1 MVRKGSISTLYSL
14 DLGNG
19 FAKRKFR
26 ESEEVAVDPSVVAAV
41 PEGYNNSQLDTYSL
55 NKIDKFYLGQDVLRT
70 KLKPLRAQTVDKSE
84 RYFTDRY
91 ELMLYS
97 FIAKDFPNAR
107 TINIPILGLML
118 PNEHYAIKEEKLIE
132 KYTGSKVV
140 TVSGQDV
147 TINVQQVVVLPQPLG
162 SYMYALGKK
171 FIEREDEVL
180 ICDGGAGTFDPAVV
194 VNLAVTNDNYSNEGV
209 DVAYVEIRKRLIDM
223 FGETKHLK
231 SLANI
236 PLMLK
241 HGLVK
246 DGEIIEISSD
256 KKIVKILDKHL
267 EGLFEY
273 LLDNQYNI
281 EDYDKVIWTGGVA
294 PLHAERLLAMNN
306 KNFVVLNDE
315 GQQANV
321 LGLWNVVKAINKKG
335 GVVDGVEETANA
347 D

>member
-1 MVRKGSISTLYSL
+1 
-14 DLGNG
+14 
-19 FAKRKFR
+19 
-26 ESEEVAVDPSVVAAV
+26 
-41 PEGYNNSQLDTYSL
+41 
-55 NKIDKFYLGQDVLRT
+55 
-70 KLKPLRAQTVDKSE
+70 
-84 RYFTDRY
+84 
-91 ELMLYS
+91 
-97 FIAKDFPNAR
+97 
-107 TINIPILGLML
+107 
-118 PNEHYAIKEEKLIE
+118 
-132 KYTGSKVV
+132 
-140 TVSGQDV
+140 
-147 TINVQQVVVLPQPLG
+147 
-162 SYMYALGKK
+162 
-171 FIEREDEVL
+171 
-180 ICDGGAGTFDPAVV
+180 
-194 VNLAVTNDNYSNEGV
+194 
-209 DVAYVEIRKRLIDM
+209 M